1 MLFFTLLASPN
12 ISWMLFWLGAGFLMS
27 ERHPLTFVI
36 PFATTLMGYT
46 DATVV
51 YILLIWLCDFADKP
65 LFSSDS
71 GKGRVNAWLERA
83 FPNFGPFKPKRE
95 EQELK
100 DLLGKNDSNM
110 KSVKVEKKKDWVL
123 SPKKIKDKF
132 MKI

>member
-1 MLFFTLLASPN
+1 MLFFTFFASPN
-12 ISWMLFWLGAGFLMS
+12 ITWMLLWLGAGFLMS

-46 DATVV
+46 DATIV

-65 LFSSDS
+65 LFSSDT
-71 GKGRVNAWLERA
+71 GKGRINAWLEQT
-83 FPNFGPFKPKRE
+83 FPNFGPFKHKRE
-95 EQELK
+95 EQEFK
-100 DLLGKNDSNM
+100 DLLEKDEL
-110 KSVKVEKKKDWVL
+110 KVKVEKKKDWRM

>member
-1 MLFFTLLASPN
+1 MLFFTFLASPN

-46 DATVV
+46 DVTVA
-51 YILLIWLCDFADKP
+51 YIALIWLCDFADKP

-71 GKGRVNAWLERA
+71 GKGRINMWLEHT
-83 FPNFGPFKPKRE
+83 FQNFAPFKKKRE

-100 DLLGKNDSNM
+100 DMLEKDNH
-110 KSVKVEKKKDWVL
+110 SVRVEKKKDWSL
-123 SPKKIKDKF
+123 SPKKIKEKF